1 MGYLTNNAAAVREMG
16 ITKVKKMAEQ
26 FHKEWVMGCFIPK
39 IQEEYHKEKQSFN
52 IRMCCLM
59 SLASVMPVLEKQQIT
74 DKVLPFFLAA
84 MKDKVPN
91 VQFCV
96 ARIIEK

>member
-1 MGYLTNNAAAVREMG
+1 MLYLTSNAAAVRQMG

-26 FHKEWVMGCFIPK
+26 FPKDWVSGYFIPK
-39 IQEEYHKEKQSFN
+39 IHEVYNGDKVSFN

-59 SLASVMPVLEKQQIT
+59 SLSSVMHVLEKHQIT
-74 DKVLPFFLAA
+74 DKVLPLFVSA